1 MAWRLAESL
10 VKLRNQIN
18 SVAPKRNKASD
29 GTIGDASHSAE
40 GSGSQHNPNAQ
51 GVVCAFDITND
62 PANGMN
68 VQSLADNI
76 AASKDS
82 RVRYMI
88 FNGQIMVPTDGGW
101 VWKSFGGD
109 PHRSHLHISVWNDYD
124 NSADWNIGKK
134 EDKKMVEDN
143 KVHFDT
149 LSQIFY
155 DMTGDKLSRQE
166 FLNAC
171 NNRPWDEALRN
182 LSASDR
188 VKRWEQWALAG
199 KNNKPVDNYTEVNE
213 KLYRRK

>member
-1 MAWRLAESL
+1 MSWRLAGSL
-10 VKLRNQIN
+10 VKLRNQVN
-18 SVAPKRNKASD
+18 AAAPNRNKASD

-62 PANGMN
+62 PNAGMD
-68 VQSLADNI
+68 VQKLADSII
-76 AASKDS
+76 ASQDS

-88 FNGQIMVPTDGGW
+88 FNGRICVPSDTGW
-101 VWKSFGGD
+101 RWVSFAGD
-109 PHRSHLHISVWNDYD
+109 PHLKHLHVSVWNDYD
-124 NSADWNIGKK
+124 NTADWNIGKP

-155 DMTGDKLSRQE
+155 DMTGDKLGRQE

-199 KNNKPVDNYTEVNE
+199 KNNKPVDNYVEVSE
-213 KLYRRK
+213 KLYRLK